1 MGSSVRID
9 SSSAI
14 ELPAWVTA
22 ASDDISFDSSA
33 STDMVAT
40 GQATNNL
47 NGLPDVNEVAIFRP
61 EDKGNTVAL
70 PDLIGFSLFL
80 PLCVMCLS
88 ILMLHRFF
96 PKACCPYDHFAQHNE
111 IKDTHAVRKVKS
123 RIGGAFTYTLIIT
136 ASFLMFTSIANRNY
150 STSTSDAPARVEL
163 FERLVKKTEASEQ
176 LSFGQI
182 EIDVEGYVPIDPI
195 TLAKRC
201 KLLTLTEQ
209 RANSNATAGQ
219 GSSMECRLKFKNND
233 PTTCGV
239 TVICDASFV
248 LRGSVSVALSIPG
261 EFQTL
266 AWQVKSTS
274 WEFFEKKSNT
284 GRKKWMRYETT
295 VNNTLTSG
303 SSASIMKGTIEKPT
317 SVKFGLTRG

>member
-1 MGSSVRID
+1 
-9 SSSAI
+9 
-14 ELPAWVTA
+14 
-22 ASDDISFDSSA
+22 
-33 STDMVAT
+33 
-40 GQATNNL
+40 
-47 NGLPDVNEVAIFRP
+47 
-61 EDKGNTVAL
+61 
-70 PDLIGFSLFL
+70 
-80 PLCVMCLS
+80 
-88 ILMLHRFF
+88 
-96 PKACCPYDHFAQHNE
+96 
-111 IKDTHAVRKVKS
+111 
-123 RIGGAFTYTLIIT
+123 
-136 ASFLMFTSIANRNY
+136 MFTSIANRNY

-284 GRKKWMRYETT
+284 GRKKMDE
-295 VNNTLTSG
+295 
-303 SSASIMKGTIEKPT
+303 I
-317 SVKFGLTRG
+317 